1 MTEPKVLLDAQLEVL
16 QGYAEDRDL
25 PQMVGVLKEARA
37 QLDALAAEVENAI
50 TNTLE
55 AQAKSRIDEE
65 QCDRMTEDAGN
76 MAMKI
81 KRLREALGDGAAIIA
96 LHLELYPG
104 DLTEA
109 LSEYLSTCV
118 NEGVLTDERLQAILA
133 CRALEV
139 KP

>member
-81 KRLREALGDGAAIIA
+81 KRLREALEWVQVRTLDMTIEKHCAK
-96 LHLELYPG
+96 
-104 DLTEA
+104 
-109 LSEYLSTCV
+109 
-118 NEGVLTDERLQAILA
+118 
-133 CRALEV
+133 ALEV